1 MTERRRASSCHQ
13 RSQNHSLLTTL
24 HSTQHLGLPL
34 KQCHR
39 ASSPVQAAGGLTVSV
54 RKTKS
59 MAVGESADRRDVV
72 VGVDTIEVVTN
83 SPTST
88 LAVCS
93 PRMVWPVLMSA
104 LALRKPQL
112 CSEPSNSRF
121 FTTRPCRFAAR
132 GVCMRLSSSWP
143 SCKVRRRGPQRQATS
158 RSSTRSSISVFGPS
172 WVLAVVNSGMT
183 GSQRPH

>member
-1 MTERRRASSCHQ
+1 MIERRRASSCHQ

-72 VGVDTIEVVTN
+72 VGVDTIEVVDQFTYLG
-83 SPTST
+83 SVLSSDG
-88 LAVCS
+88 LACADVCS
-93 PRMVWPVLMSA
+93 RLAKASAVFGALKAPV
-104 LALRKPQL
+104 
-112 CSEPSNSRF
+112 F
-121 FTTRPCRFAAR
+121 FTRPCRFAAR
-132 GVCMRLSSSWP
+132 GVCMRLSSSRP

-158 RSSTRSSISVFGPS
+158 RSSTRSTISVFGPS